1 MDALNE
7 ILLGYGYYGMFA
19 AAFLAGSFFP
29 FSSEVIFTALS
40 LAGLD
45 VWSLVIYSSVGNTL
59 GGMFNYGVG
68 LLGREDWVY
77 RLFKVKEQRMAYVQS
92 LIHKYGAWMG
102 LLSWL
107 PVLGSVIT
115 IAMGLLHI
123 NHYKSLLF
131 IFVGKTLRYVVLGVI
146 LIYCS

>member
-92 LIHKYGAWMG
+92 LIHKYGVWMG

-131 IFVGKTLRYVVLGVI
+131 IFAGKTLRYVVLGVI

>member
-68 LLGREDWVY
+68 LLGREDWIY
-77 RLFKVKEQRMAYVQS
+77 RLFRVKEQRMAYVQS
-92 LIHKYGAWMG
+92 LIHKYGVWMG

>member
-92 LIHKYGAWMG
+92 LIHKYGVWMG